1 MNDANLEETEPPESF
16 LYTLRPYQKQA
27 LNWLS
32 ARESGVENLR
42 DSNQTLHPLWE
53 EWVSRYPR

>member
-1 MNDANLEETEPPESF
+1 MNDAYLLESEPPETF

-27 LNWLS
+27 LTWMQ
-32 ARESGVENLR
+32 AREAGKDNLR

-53 EWVSRYPR
+53 E

>member
-1 MNDANLEETEPPESF
+1 MNDVMLSETEPPDTF

-27 LNWLS
+27 LTWMS
-32 ARESGVENLR
+32 ARESGQDNLR

-53 EWVSRYPR
+53 E